1 MLDRVSEFDKNN
13 HQSPNRNAVSDM
25 ESQKLSSL
33 ETPIKGG
40 MLLNQTSIKLN
51 KSNNNN
57 TTLIP
62 DIEKNT
68 KLGMQ
73 LKAGILKRFQRYINP
88 TETNTLM
95 TFKLENIKQGVIKR
109 FQTYKKMAADKPSN
123 ETVNHTISTVNN
135 NYTRN

>member
-40 MLLNQTSIKLN
+40 ILLNQTSIKLN
-51 KSNNNN
+51 KSNNN
-57 TTLIP
+57 TTMIP
-62 DIEKNT
+62 DIEKNS

-109 FQTYKKMAADKPSN
+109 FQTYKKMAAEKPNN

-135 NYTRN
+135 YTRN